1 MSRSPAP
8 RPFVVV
14 LVACS
19 TAVVSLAACGGSS
32 KASTTAA
39 STQGGGSTSSSTT
52 KSGSGGSGG
61 GLKGAVNICSL
72 MPASRVSQITGKTF
86 TMTKE
91 DDTPSYKLYSCDY
104 STDPTVAGGA
114 TPEQMDLD
122 IVGMGGAVGLSADVD
137 AAKQV
142 NNKLTNL
149 TPVSG
154 IGDKAYG
161 GGLEARLE
169 VLYGDVLIKISG
181 LTEVTTDQGKQI
193 ISELHSKL

>member
-1 MSRSPAP
+1 
-8 RPFVVV
+8 
-14 LVACS
+14 
-19 TAVVSLAACGGSS
+19 
-32 KASTTAA
+32 
-39 STQGGGSTSSSTT
+39 
-52 KSGSGGSGG
+52 
-61 GLKGAVNICSL
+61 
-72 MPASRVSQITGKTF
+72 MPASRLSQITGKTF
-86 TMTKE
+86 TTTKE

-104 STDPTVAGGA
+104 STDPTVGGA
-114 TPEQMDLD
+114 TAEQLDLD

-161 GGLEARLE
+161 GGIEARLE
-169 VLYGDVLIKISG
+169 VLYGDVLFKISG
-181 LTEVTTDQGKQI
+181 LTDVTTDQGKQI

>member
-1 MSRSPAP
+1 MFRSPGS
-8 RPFVVV
+8 RRSVVA

-19 TAVVSLAACGGSS
+19 AAAVSLVGCGGSS
-32 KASTTAA
+32 KAATSAAAQPAGGSSSKAATNAA
-39 STQGGGSTSSSTT
+39 SGSS
-52 KSGSGGSGG
+52 G
-61 GLKGAVNICSL
+61 GLKGAVNICAL
-72 MPASRVSQITGKTF
+72 MPASRISEITGKTF

-91 DDTPSYKLYSCDY
+91 DDTPSYKLFSCDY
-104 STDPTVAGGA
+104 TTDPTVAGGA
-114 TPEQMDLD
+114 TPQQLTLD
-122 IVGMGGAVGLSADVD
+122 IVGKNGAIALSADVD

-161 GGLEARLE
+161 GGLEAHLE
-169 VLYGDVLIKISG
+169 VVYGDVLIKISG

-193 ISELHSKL
+193 VSELHSKL